1 MVVTFMGAP
10 GGPRRS
16 AGVVRPA
23 AGIVVVSFD
32 VAFVVLVSG
41 YPVGYRENGPLPLRV
56 TVGSG

>member
-1 MVVTFMGAP
+1 M
-10 GGPRRS
+10 
-16 AGVVRPA
+16 VRPA

-41 YPVGYRENGPLPLRV
+41 YPAGYRENGPLPLRV